1 MSSIVGLVG
10 ATTAALVMS
19 SALPLGVS
27 AQSRD
32 TTKADSSRG
41 AAPLAA
47 VTITATRSARSTFD
61 TPQPIVVLDSVQLR
75 SKLSSPADLFRDIAG
90 LDVTGVGSN
99 QRRPEIRGLRGQRI
113 LLLQD
118 GLRLNNARRQQDFG
132 EIPALAGEAS
142 LARVEVVRGPSSVL
156 YGSDAIGGVVNLI
169 SIAPPSSL
177 TSSDVHGALSYRY
190 VTAGSGNTPDL
201 ALSGRSGRLGFHAN
215 AAYRESDPYRA
226 PSGTFGNI
234 TLDDDVRVR
243 DSGIR
248 DRSYDFALSYDAARN
263 HELFLRGAWY
273 SAERAGFGYVDPN
286 ELGPGQPL
294 IQIRYPDQDFNRF
307 TLGYR
312 GRSSIGIAD
321 RFELSTYTQHN
332 ERHLNTLVSV
342 PIGPG
347 ANVTSNSLN
356 FTDLNTFGG
365 RAELAKIIG
374 SRSVVTY
381 GVDWFRDR
389 SRNTDSSSSTVTG
402 FGPPSTRT
410 SNVATV
416 PNATFTNIG
425 AFAQIELRPVDR
437 LTTTFGARLQDIVA
451 ETRPTPRITAA
462 TKTSTD
468 RSGVWSANAL
478 YRVFDD
484 MNLVA
489 AVGRGFR
496 AANLVER
503 FFEGAAAEGGGF
515 QRANP
520 DLGPETSINVDLGL
534 RYRNRWW
541 YSEAFVFRNDIDDA
555 IRSVATG
562 DSVNRQPAFQ
572 NRNVGRLRIEG
583 LEITTGARA
592 YDRVDASI
600 SFTRLDGRNITQPGS
615 PIGDSYSNK
624 AVADLM
630 YRQPGGRFT
639 LGYTLRRQGKQKDVI
654 IGSNPIGAE
663 IPAFTVH
670 SARGSL
676 HLADVGRL
684 RNDIS
689 FVVDN
694 ITDRLYA
701 EFPNASFFR
710 PEPGRNVRLALVT
723 SF

>member
-1 MSSIVGLVG
+1 MSSIVGLARV
-10 ATTAALVMS
+10 TTAALVLS
-19 SALPLGVS
+19 SALPLGAS

-32 TTKADSSRG
+32 TTRADSTRS

-90 LDVTGVGSN
+90 LDASGVGSN

-132 EIPALAGEAS
+132 ELPALAGEGS

-169 SIAPPSSL
+169 SVAPPSGL
-177 TSSDVHGALSYRY
+177 TRSDVHGSFSYRY
-190 VTAGSGNTPDL
+190 VSAGRASTPDL
-201 ALSGRSGRLGFHAN
+201 ALSGRTGRLGFHAN

-226 PSGTFGNI
+226 PSGTFGDI

-243 DSGIR
+243 DSGVR
-248 DRSYDFALSYDAARN
+248 DRSYNFALSYNAASN
-263 HELFLRGAWY
+263 HELFFRGAWY

-286 ELGPGQPL
+286 ELGPNQPL
-294 IQIRYPDQDFNRF
+294 IQIRYPDQDFGRF
-307 TLGYR
+307 MLGYR
-312 GRSSIGIAD
+312 GRASLGLAD
-321 RFELSTYTQHN
+321 RFELSTYTQRN
-332 ERHLNTLVSV
+332 ERQLNTLVSV

-347 ANVTSNSLN
+347 ANVTSRSFN
-356 FTDLNTFGG
+356 FTDLTTFGG
-365 RAELAKIIG
+365 RAELAKVIG
-374 SRSVVTY
+374 TRSVLTY

-389 SRNTDSSSSTVTG
+389 SENTDSSMSTVTG
-402 FGPPSTRT
+402 FGPPSSRS
-410 SNVATV
+410 SNRASV
-416 PNATFTNIG
+416 PNATFRNIG
-425 AFAQIELRPVDR
+425 AFTQLELRPVER
-437 LTTTFGARLQDIVA
+437 LTTTLGARFQDVAA
-451 ETRPTPRITAA
+451 ETRPTPLIT
-462 TKTSTD
+462 TPTTRSSD

-478 YRVFDD
+478 FRVFDD

-503 FFEGAAAEGGGF
+503 FFEGTAAEGGGF

-520 DLGPETSINVDLGL
+520 DLDPETSLNVDLGL

-541 YSEAFVFRNDIDDA
+541 YGEAFVFRNDIDDA

-572 NRNVGRLRIEG
+572 SRNVGRLRIDG
-583 LEITTGARA
+583 VEITTGARA
-592 YDRVDASI
+592 FDRVDATA
-600 SFTRLDGRNITQPGS
+600 SFARLDGRNISEPGS

-624 AVADLM
+624 VVGDVM

-639 LGYTLRRQGKQKDVI
+639 LGYTVRRQGKQKDVI
-654 IGSNPIGAE
+654 IGSNPIGSV

-676 HLADVGRL
+676 HLADVGRV

-689 FVVDN
+689 FVLDN
-694 ITDRLYA
+694 ISDRLYA

-710 PEPGRNVRLALVT
+710 PEPGRHVRLAFVT
-723 SF
+723 TF